1 MATQPQTRTEA
12 KQTVF
17 VDTFTNGL
25 LGPDV
30 PMLGPVRDGG
40 HIVWNSTPGCW
51 GPMITP
57 AIRGGHEVCQ
67 PVTVQGA
74 EVGDAI
80 AIRIRD
86 ISVSS
91 IATSSGNDQPME
103 GRFNGDPYCA
113 AVCPGCGTEWPKTRI
128 EGIGPTSVRC
138 AECGADCAPFTFTNG
153 YTIAF
158 DEGRQVGVTLPA
170 ERAEALA
177 RDAARAAALPDN
189 STQNPI
195 LTFAPHDLV
204 ALATRLRPFLGQIGT
219 SPSATIP
226 DSHNAGDFGA
236 FLVGAPH
243 RYAMDAQELQR
254 HKTDGHLDIDA
265 ARAGAVVVCP
275 VKVPGGGVY
284 VGDMHA
290 LQGDGEIAGHTA
302 DVAGTVTMQVE
313 VVEGLGIDGPVLF
326 PLEEDLPFLARPLS
340 DDERERALALAR
352 RYGMT
357 SLEESLPISVVGT
370 GPDLNSATDNGLA
383 RAAGLLGMSV
393 PEVAN
398 RATISGAIE
407 IGRHPGVVQVTFRA
421 PVERLEACGLLEYA
435 EEQYGEVSRPAS
447 GGAPRP
453 SADGATAAADTI
465 PTTDGAAGSAPQGA

>member
-12 KQTVF
+12 RRTVF
-17 VDTFTNGL
+17 VDTFTDGL

-57 AIRGGHEVCQ
+57 SIRGGHEVCQ
-67 PVTVQGA
+67 PVAVEGA

-80 AIRIRD
+80 AIRIKD
-86 ISVSS
+86 ISVAS

-113 AVCPGCGTEWPKTRI
+113 AVCPGCGTEWPETRI
-128 EGIGPTSVRC
+128 EGIGPTAIRC
-138 AECGADCAPFTFTNG
+138 AACGADCAPFTFTNG

-158 DEGRQVGVTLPA
+158 DDQRQLGVTLPG
-170 ERAEALA
+170 ERAEELA
-177 RDAARAAALPDN
+177 RDAAAAAALPDN

-265 ARAGAVVVCP
+265 ARAGAVIVCP

-313 VVEGLGIDGPVLF
+313 VIKRLSVDGPILF
-326 PLEEDLPFLARPLS
+326 PVADDLPFLARPLS
-340 DDERERALALAR
+340 DLERSRALALAR
-352 RYGMT
+352 RYGLS
-357 SLEESLPISVVGT
+357 SLEESLPISVIGT

-383 RAAGLLGMSV
+383 RAAELLDMTV

-421 PVERLEACGLLEYA
+421 PVNRLEARGLLQFA
-435 EEQYGEVSRPAS
+435 VDQYGEVPSSAGDGSR
-447 GGAPRP
+447 
-453 SADGATAAADTI
+453 ADG
-465 PTTDGAAGSAPQGA
+465 DGAAGGRTLPTTSGSDDTAPSGA

>member
-1 MATQPQTRTEA
+1 MAIQDRTTTEHA
-12 KQTVF
+12 RRTVF
-17 VDTFTNGL
+17 VDTFTDGL

-30 PMLGPVRDGG
+30 EMVGPVRDRG

-57 AIRGGHEVCQ
+57 SIRGGHEVST
-67 PVTVQGA
+67 PVAVEGA
-74 EVGDAI
+74 RPGDGL

-86 ISVSS
+86 IAVTSA
-91 IATSSGNDQPME
+91 ATASGHDTPME

-113 AVCPGCGTEWPKTRI
+113 PVCPGCGTEWPETRLD
-128 EGIGPTSVRC
+128 GIGPTAVRC
-138 AECGADCAPFTFTNG
+138 ANCGADCAPFTFTNG

-158 DEGRQVGVTLPA
+158 DERRRVGVTLPA
-170 ERAEALA
+170 ERAEELA

-189 STQNPI
+189 SVQNPI
-195 LTFAPHDLV
+195 LTFAPHDIV
-204 ALATRLRPFLGQIGT
+204 ALATRLRPFLGQCGS

-243 RYAMDAQELQR
+243 RFAMDAQALQR

-265 ARAGAVVVCP
+265 VRAGAVLICP
-275 VKVPGGGVY
+275 VKVAGAGIY
-284 VGDMHA
+284 LGDMHA

-302 DVAGTVTMQVE
+302 DVAGTVTVQVE
-313 VVEGLGIDGPVLF
+313 VINGLGIDGPVLF
-326 PLEEDLPFLARPLS
+326 PVGDDLPFLAKPLS
-340 DDERERALALAR
+340 ADEREQALALAR
-352 RYGMT
+352 RHGMPA
-357 SLEESLPISVVGT
+357 LEESLPISVIGT

-383 RAAGLLGMSV
+383 RAAELLDMTV

-421 PVERLEACGLLEYA
+421 PVERLEARGLLGYA
-435 EEQYGEVSRPAS
+435 VEQYGSVPDSPVRS
-447 GGAPRP
+447 GGDAA
-453 SADGATAAADTI
+453 STGDGRTAATPATDDTA
-465 PTTDGAAGSAPQGA
+465 PSGA